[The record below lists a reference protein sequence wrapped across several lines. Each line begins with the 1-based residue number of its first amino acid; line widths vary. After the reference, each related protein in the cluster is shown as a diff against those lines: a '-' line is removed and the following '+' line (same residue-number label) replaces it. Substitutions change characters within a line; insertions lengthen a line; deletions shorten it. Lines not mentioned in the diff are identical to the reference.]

1 MSFKNFES
9 FNSDKNLHICIK
21 NTFKLFSMVHTQE
34 KVHVMRDGGQIQEV
48 SSDMIVPGDIILIPP
63 RGCVLHCDAVLMTGT
78 VRFTV

>member
-1 MSFKNFES
+1 
-9 FNSDKNLHICIK
+9 
-21 NTFKLFSMVHTQE
+21 MVHTQE